1 MDHVIDVNPA
11 EAKAM
16 NRRLPSG
23 FMYVPISATMKRI
36 AQHAPPAQ
44 HAEQAEHV
52 QMNPAQLQSTEMQ
65 TPSSVGLDPLS
76 LSGCEADG
84 STPGVPLPPLEA
96 GTGPDPSIN
105 NTLGEGLNAD
115 LAARPQN
122 PLLNNRELPDSVENS
137 VSALQDP
144 ENGSP
149 AVVGVSTAAAVQRGN
164 NGLHQAPGL
173 HVKGGRIDKVPRKQR
188 SGEHRGH
195 GPAPSSRPPGASAS
209 RSVRRPK
216 R

>member
-23 FMYVPISATMKRI
+23 FMYVPISATMKRV

-52 QMNPAQLQSTEMQ
+52 QMDSTQLKITEMQ
-65 TPSSVGLDPLS
+65 TPGSVGLNPLS
-76 LSGCEADG
+76 LPNFEADG
-84 STPGVPLPPLEA
+84 GTPGVHLPSLEA
-96 GTGPDPSIN
+96 GTAHDPSN
-105 NTLGEGLNAD
+105 NDTLDEGLNAD
-115 LAARPQN
+115 SAAP
-122 PLLNNRELPDSVENS
+122 PLFNNGESPDEGGNS
-137 VSALQDP
+137 VSALQYP

-149 AVVGVSTAAAVQRGN
+149 AVAGVSTAPATQRGN

-173 HVKGGRIDKVPRKQR
+173 HAKGGRIDKVPRKQR